1 MDRKLFGEIKNPV
14 AAIKLFQKELREKAG
29 TWDDRWVGGY
39 VADLPDEEIIVRPG
53 DLENEALR
61 VFYSTKD
68 QTKSGMIN
76 HLTLMDTEKNVKM
89 KVAIKLPK
97 YLNGEWE
104 EIDTWRIPKDL
115 TFETIRDYQKAFKGE
130 LQRLGFEKTFWPEI
144 MGEYVAGWSGYVI
157 NCGTGI
163 KINKNLNKEYLDV
176 MSFGGQG
183 GRVNVGV
190 FFKFPDIK
198 KCVKVVLERQ
208 LKESEEI
215 IDRCTELLERN
226 IRVTVDIKERLKD
239 EHKK

>member
-1 MDRKLFGEIKNPV
+1 MNRNLFGYIKNPA
-14 AAIKLFQKELREKAG
+14 AAIKLYQKELREKAG
-29 TWDDRWVGGY
+29 TWDNRWVGDY
-39 VADLPDEEIIVRPG
+39 VADLPDEEIIVRQG
-53 DLENEALR
+53 DLEKEALR

-76 HLTLMDTEKNVKM
+76 HLTLIDTEKNVKM
-89 KVAIKLPK
+89 IVAIKLPE

-104 EIDTWRIPKDL
+104 EIDSWRIPEDI
-115 TFETIRDYQKAFKGE
+115 TFEKIRDYQKAFRAE

-144 MGEYVAGWSGYVI
+144 MGEYVVGLSNYVMSW
-157 NCGTGI
+157 
-163 KINKNLNKEYLDV
+163 KINKDPNKEYLDV
-176 MSFGGQG
+176 RSFGGQG

-198 KCVKVVLERQ
+198 ECVKVVLDRQ

-226 IRVTVDIKERLKD
+226 IRVTVDIKEKLKD
-239 EHKK
+239 ELKK

>member
-1 MDRKLFGEIKNPV
+1 MERRLFGEIKNPV
-14 AAIKLFQKELREKAG
+14 AAIKLYQRELREKAG
-29 TWDDRWVGGY
+29 TWDDRWVGSY
-39 VADLPDEEIIVRPG
+39 VADLPDEEIIVRQG
-53 DLENEALR
+53 NLENEALR

-76 HLTLMDTEKNVKM
+76 HLTLIDTEKDVKM

-104 EIDTWRIPKDL
+104 EIDTWMIPDDI
-115 TFETIRDYQKAFKGE
+115 TFETIRNYQKAFKDE

-144 MGEYVAGWSGYVI
+144 MGEYVAGLSDYVI
-157 NCGTGI
+157 SCGTGI
-163 KINKNLNKEYLDV
+163 KIAKELNKEYLDV
-176 MSFGGQG
+176 RSFGGQG

-198 KCVKVVLERQ
+198 ECVKVVLDRQ

-215 IDRCTELLERN
+215 IDRCAELLEKS
-226 IRVTVDIKERLKD
+226 IRVTVDIKEKLKL
-239 EHKK
+239 

>member
-1 MDRKLFGEIKNPV
+1 MERRIFGEIKNPV
-14 AAIKLFQKELREKAG
+14 AAIKLFQKELRAKAG
-29 TWDDRWVGGY
+29 TWDNRWVGDY
-39 VADLPDEEIIVRPG
+39 VADLPDGEIIVRQG
-53 DLENEALR
+53 DLEKEALR

-76 HLTLMDTEKNVKM
+76 HLTLMRTEEDVKM
-89 KVAIKLPK
+89 IVVIKLPE

-104 EIDTWRIPKDL
+104 EIDTWRIPGDI
-115 TFETIRDYQKAFKGE
+115 TFETIQDYQKAFKEE
-130 LQRLGFEKTFWPEI
+130 LLRLGFENTFWPEL
-144 MGEYVAGWSGYVI
+144 MGEYVAGWSDYVI

-176 MSFGGQG
+176 RSFGGQG

-198 KCVKVVLERQ
+198 ECTQVVLERQ

-215 IDRCTELLERN
+215 IDRCAELLEGN
-226 IRVTVDIKERLKD
+226 IRVTVDIKEKLKL
-239 EHKK
+239 

>member
-1 MDRKLFGEIKNPV
+1 MNRNLFGYIKNPV
-14 AAIKLFQKELREKAG
+14 AAIKLYQKELREKAG
-29 TWDDRWVGGY
+29 TWDDRWVGSY
-39 VADLPDEEIIVRPG
+39 VADLPDEEIIVRQG

-76 HLTLMDTEKNVKM
+76 HLTLMDTEKDVKM
-89 KVAIKLPK
+89 TVAIRLPE

-104 EIDTWRIPKDL
+104 EIDTWKIPEDI

-130 LQRLGFEKTFWPEI
+130 LQRLCFEKTFWPEI
-144 MGEYVAGWSGYVI
+144 MGEYVAGWSDYVI

-163 KINKNLNKEYLDV
+163 KINKDLNKEYLDV
-176 MSFGGQG
+176 RSFGGQG

-198 KCVKVVLERQ
+198 ECVKVVLDRQ
-208 LKESEEI
+208 LTYSEET
-215 IDRCTELLERN
+215 IDRCTELIDKNSKVVSE
-226 IRVTVDIKERLKD
+226 IKEKLKL
-239 EHKK
+239 